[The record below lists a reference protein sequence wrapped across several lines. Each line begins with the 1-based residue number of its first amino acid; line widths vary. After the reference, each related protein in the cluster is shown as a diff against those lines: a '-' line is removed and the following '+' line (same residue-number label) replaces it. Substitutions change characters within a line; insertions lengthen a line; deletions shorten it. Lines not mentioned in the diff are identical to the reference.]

1 MEVVNMNYL
10 IILNSSQVHHLDEV
24 HKLICDYDASIRVNP
39 STWLINTN
47 YEANIIRQHLASI
60 ISIHDSLLVF
70 KIDGEHSFT
79 NDLDLNDW
87 MEDINSKSMIR
98 V

>member
-10 IILNSSQVHHLDEV
+10 IILNSSHQHHFEEV

-39 STWLINTN
+39 STWLIHTH
-47 YEANIIRQHLASI
+47 YDATIIRQHLTSI

-70 KIDGEHSFT
+70 KIDQEHSFT

-87 MEDINSKSMIR
+87 LEDIHNESAISL
-98 V
+98 

>member
-24 HKLICDYDASIRVNP
+24 NKLICDYDASIRVNP
-39 STWLINTN
+39 STWLINTS

>member
-1 MEVVNMNYL
+1 MNYL
-10 IILNSSQVHHLDEV
+10 IILNSSHVHHLDEV

-39 STWLINTN
+39 STWLINTS